1 VILFH
6 GSNMVVD
13 KPILMKQNRFLD
25 FGNGFY
31 TTTNKEQ
38 AINFAKKV
46 ALRRGGFPIVNVYEL
61 EDDVDEKLKIKN
73 FLEPNEEWLDFV
85 SSNRNGIYSN
95 NDYDLI
101 IGAVAN
107 DDVYRTLQIYA
118 SGLLTKEQ
126 ALEALRI
133 KKLYNQYVFTSNAS
147 LSLLKFVRYEE
158 V

>member
-85 SSNRNGIYSN
+85 SSNRNN
-95 NDYDLI
+95 
-101 IGAVAN
+101 
-107 DDVYRTLQIYA
+107 
-118 SGLLTKEQ
+118 
-126 ALEALRI
+126 
-133 KKLYNQYVFTSNAS
+133 
-147 LSLLKFVRYEE
+147 
-158 V
+158 